1 MYQAVLRNS
10 KKPNPMQIKER
21 NSAFEL
27 LRIVAMLLIVIWHI
41 SLHAQKGELYSHNYI
56 TAFCTTGVNLFI
68 LISGYF
74 GIKIS
79 WKNVLTLIST
89 ILFYNIMAIA
99 YEWGTTRIIPG
110 IYSIRYLF
118 APFQESRW
126 WFINCYFNLMLLSPI
141 INLTLNKSTE
151 QQIKYFIGVLLFV
164 SCISGFCFGN
174 SINPNGYNTFHFVTI
189 YVLGNAIHRFD
200 LPARLSTKELLVIY
214 LLCTLILFIC
224 TFKIMYRSAFYNN
237 PLVITSAVCLFCLIA
252 KLNFKNKAVN
262 YISSFMLPIYL
273 IQDSVIGFMAYD
285 YLYNKGKI
293 LNFEGWHYFMILGIY
308 LLALIGTVFIADNI
322 RRLLFNR
329 PVDVI
334 SRFLKNRINLS
345 ITE

>member
-1 MYQAVLRNS
+1 MNTKTRNS
-10 KKPNPMQIKER
+10 NI
-21 NSAFEL
+21 EL
-27 LRIVAMLLIVIWHI
+27 LRIIAMMFIVIWHI
-41 SLHAQKGELYSHNYI
+41 SVHAQKGELDSHNYI

-74 GIKIS
+74 GIKLT
-79 WKNVLTLIST
+79 WKNLLTLVST
-89 ILFYNIMAIA
+89 IIFYNIVTIVCR
-99 YEWGTTRIIPG
+99 WSITGISPGVDIIKSLLVPL
-110 IYSIRYLF
+110 R
-118 APFQESRW
+118 ESHW
-126 WFINCYFNLMLLSPI
+126 WFINCYFILMLLSPI
-141 INLTLNKSTE
+141 INIILNGTTE
-151 QQIKYFIGVLLFV
+151 RAFRYFLVVMVFL

-174 SINPNGYNTFHFVTI
+174 SINQNGYNAFHFITMYALGHTI
-189 YVLGNAIHRFD
+189 HKFD
-200 LPARLSTKELLVIY
+200 LPARFSTRKFLTVY
-214 LLCTLILFIC
+214 LLCTSSIFLC
-224 TFKIMYRSAFYNN
+224 TFKIMHRSAFYNN
-237 PLVITSAVCLFCLIA
+237 PLVVASAVCLFCLIA
-252 KLNFKNKAVN
+252 KLNFRSKAVN